1 MPELLQPKTY
11 LVGSTQIEN
20 EGMLDYLRD
29 TNQMGF
35 DESVGAA
42 KELHD
47 GEILASM
54 AAKLCYKSLVVGQN
68 VNVTKTRDIP
78 ENLKSVINAGH
89 SSVWGHVVFN
99 FITTNCSR
107 LFTHELIRHEV
118 GTETDVP
125 GIPLG
130 LHEWSQTSGRYVR
143 LEKIGVAWDPIL
155 EGCEDLANAHIAATE
170 DLVYLLECRKGL
182 RVPPTEYPMA
192 VPEAALASFYST
204 EEKQKYRWIPN
215 DKLNFDTK
223 KKLTSAIRRFAMNG
237 QVNEIFWS
245 ANLRAL
251 RHMFQMRT
259 GRHAE
264 WEIRLVFGQVY
275 QILKEK
281 LKIALF
287 DAQEELVDGLI
298 EVSGLKTQPYMEIPS
313 ASGK

>member
-11 LVGSTQIEN
+11 LVGSTQIESD
-20 EGMLDYLRD
+20 GMIDYLKE
-29 TNQMGF
+29 TGQLGF
-35 DESVGAA
+35 VDSVSAA
-42 KELHD
+42 QEEGLHD

-54 AAKLCYKSLVVGQN
+54 AAKICYKSLVPGQN

-78 ENLKSVINAGH
+78 ENIKACIAAGH
-89 SSVWGHVVFN
+89 SSVFGHVVFN

-118 GTETDVP
+118 GTEIDVP

-155 EGCEDLANAHIAATE
+155 EGCEDLATAHIAATE
-170 DLVYLLECRKGL
+170 DLVYLMECRKGL
-182 RVPPTEYPMA
+182 RIPNLKYPNA
-192 VPEAALASFYST
+192 DPYRCLKSPSQAWIQD
-204 EEKQKYRWIPN
+204 EEKRWVPN

-251 RHMFQMRT
+251 RHILQMRT

-275 QILKEK
+275 QLLKAK
-281 LKIALF
+281 LKVSLL
-287 DAQEELVDGLI
+287 DAKEEVIEGLL
-298 EVSGLKTQPYMEIPS
+298 EVSGMKTQAYQEIP
-313 ASGK
+313 K